1 MFTMLIHSEDEEER
15 EFLCD
20 ICKEVTAHV
29 SNEKINIIYDIS
41 EADSEPECA
50 IVNICEDDG
59 LEYVKNI
66 RNKFSNIEVMLIADA
81 KISPMKYLNPQIRP
95 ISLAIKPYS
104 KNEVEEVVGEFLH
117 KLLAEEEGGMWIDT
131 SDGKIKVQYNNI
143 LYLEASNKMLSL
155 RLNSMEYN
163 IYGSLDKFEK
173 SLPDSFVRCHRS
185 YIVNGTFIS
194 KVRFSENYLVLNN
207 QIQIP
212 LSRTYK
218 QAIRGLMSN
227 GHNEKEIL
235 S

>member
-1 MFTMLIHSEDEEER
+1 MFSYSEFKHDWRESAYPYKEPISKEYKVWVNGKEVPVYTARISKMSFNTVWPGHQRDAGSQTTLASFVNLVSDEE
-15 EFLCD
+15 LD
-20 ICKEVTAHV
+20 IKVLPNFEY
-29 SNEKINIIYDIS
+29 EKI
-41 EADSEPECA
+41 
-50 IVNICEDDG
+50 
-59 LEYVKNI
+59 
-66 RNKFSNIEVMLIADA
+66 M
-81 KISPMKYLNPQIRP
+81 
-95 ISLAIKPYS
+95 IKPYS